1 MNVKVHKNC
10 ENPGKI
16 LKISRVRCR
25 FVNFDSYFLE
35 LPAEIFFGVIADNY
49 YIYSPWK
56 MPKKECNML

>member
-16 LKISRVRCR
+16 PKISCVRCH
-25 FVNFDSYFLE
+25 FVNFDRYFLK

-49 YIYSPWK
+49 YIYSPSK
-56 MPKKECNML
+56 MQKKECNML

>member
-16 LKISRVRCR
+16 LKISCVRCH
-25 FVNFDSYFLE
+25 FANFDTYFLE
-35 LPAEIFFGVIADNY
+35 LRAEIFFGVIVDNY
-49 YIYSPWK
+49 YIYSPRK

>member
-25 FVNFDSYFLE
+25 FVNFDTYFLE
-35 LPAEIFFGVIADNY
+35 LRAEIFFGVIADNY
-49 YIYSPWK
+49 YIYSP
-56 MPKKECNML
+56 